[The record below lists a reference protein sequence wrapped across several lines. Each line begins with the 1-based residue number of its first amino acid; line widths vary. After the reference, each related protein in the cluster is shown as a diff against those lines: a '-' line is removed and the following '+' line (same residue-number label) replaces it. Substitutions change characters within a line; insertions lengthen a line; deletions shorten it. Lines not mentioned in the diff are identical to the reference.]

1 MFSRAPTGE
10 SDSEH
15 VQAPPQLLVVDDS
28 ASALTTVAAI
38 VEPLG
43 ADLVTATSGEDAL
56 RYLLNDPDVAAI
68 MLDVGL
74 PGMDGYDVAREIRQ
88 SLPNGATKL
97 IAVTGYGQ
105 PSDRELAR
113 QAGFDMHLLKPI
125 SPEVL
130 QRLLV
135 E

>member
-1 MFSRAPTGE
+1 MNPATSQNSTTRRVVVIDDNADIRESLQILLAMWGHEVAMAAEGRAGV
-10 SDSEH
+10 D
-15 VQAPPQLLVVDDS
+15 LVVRD
-28 ASALTTVAAI
+28 
-38 VEPLG
+38 
-43 ADLVTATSGEDAL
+43 
-56 RYLLNDPDVAAI
+56 RPDVALI
-68 MLDVGL
+68 DVGL

-105 PSDRELAR
+105 PPDRELAR